1 MRRQMVLTA
10 ATLLAVGITGCSSKA
25 GNVAVGAGAVGAAY
39 EYQNKQAMDELER
52 DRQAGKISQQEYER
66 RKREIEKRSLIQ

>member
-1 MRRQMVLTA
+1 MTVNGR
-10 ATLLAVGITGCSSKA
+10 LLPTTI
-25 GNVAVGAGAVGAAY
+25 NVAVGAGAVGTAY

-52 DRQAGKISQQEYER
+52 DRHAGKISQEEYDR

>member
-1 MRRQMVLTA
+1 MRKHMVLTA
-10 ATLLAVGITGCSSKA
+10 TLLAMGIAGCSSKA

-52 DRQAGKISQQEYER
+52 DRKAGKISQEEYDR